1 MDKKIELIELKSNAR
16 YWLVRA
22 DGGKYYE
29 HFKHH
34 NFISVHHNEITL
46 EKLQSSTLLLTKEKN
61 IEYYKMQIL
70 AEHKD
75 DNWTKHKI
83 AFAAK
88 RLYSFIEEMTIGDYV
103 IVPSYK
109 SNYFLIGQI
118 TGEVKE
124 VHLPEESSLNYEF
137 DTTSDSKRRKVKWIN
152 EVPRRKINPKFLY
165 STLTMHQSIIEVT
178 QYSKYIDG
186 LISPLYLKEGKL
198 NLKLNVNTEKPI
210 TSQMWKSL
218 YSVIDL
224 IRNEKLDEEIT
235 VTTNVESPGDIN
247 LTTIVKFVSDHK
259 EFLNYGILSLA
270 VLFGDVDIKIAK
282 IKGIVPTLI
291 SVGERLEEKRKL
303 KIENDSAMID
313 LETKEKDVEL
323 HDIERRI
330 QIKEAENKLLQL
342 YSNDSHQIRELDIT
356 IDSPNVSY
364 ANEDQTQTD
373 SE

>member
-1 MDKKIELIELKSNAR
+1 MDKKIELIELKSNTR

-34 NFISVHHNEITL
+34 SFISVHHNEITL

-83 AFAAK
+83 AFAAN

-137 DTTSDSKRRKVKWIN
+137 DTTTDSKRRKVKWIN

-218 YSVIDL
+218 YSVIGL

-259 EFLNYGILSLA
+259 DFLNYGILSLA

-282 IKGIVPTLI
+282 IKGVVPTLI
-291 SVGERLEEKRKL
+291 SIGERLEEKRKL

-330 QIKEAENKLLQL
+330 QIKEAENKLLEL
-342 YSNDSHQIRELDIT
+342 SLNDSHQIRELDIT

>member
-34 NFISVHHNEITL
+34 SFISVHHNEITL

-137 DTTSDSKRRKVKWIN
+137 DTTTDSKRRKVKWIN

-259 EFLNYGILSLA
+259 DFLNYGILSLA

-282 IKGIVPTLI
+282 IKGVVPTLI
-291 SVGERLEEKRKL
+291 SIGERLEEKRKL

-342 YSNDSHQIRELDIT
+342 SLNDSHQIRELDIT

>member
-1 MDKKIELIELKSNAR
+1 MDKKIELIELKSNTR

-34 NFISVHHNEITL
+34 SFISVHHNEITL

-83 AFAAK
+83 AFAAN

-109 SNYFLIGQI
+109 SNHFLIGQI

-137 DTTSDSKRRKVKWIN
+137 DTTTDSKRRKIKWIN

-259 EFLNYGILSLA
+259 DFLNYGILSLA

-282 IKGIVPTLI
+282 IKGVVPTLI
-291 SVGERLEEKRKL
+291 SIGERLEEKRKL

-330 QIKEAENKLLQL
+330 QIKEAENKLLEL
-342 YSNDSHQIRELDIT
+342 SLNDSHQIRELDIT

>member
-1 MDKKIELIELKSNAR
+1 MDKKIELIELKSNTR

-34 NFISVHHNEITL
+34 SFISVHHNEITL

-83 AFAAK
+83 AFAAN

-137 DTTSDSKRRKVKWIN
+137 DTTTDSKRRKIKWIN

-165 STLTMHQSIIEVT
+165 STLTMHHSIIEVT

-259 EFLNYGILSLA
+259 DFLNYGILSLA

-282 IKGIVPTLI
+282 IKGVVPTLI
-291 SVGERLEEKRKL
+291 SIGERLEEKRKL

-330 QIKEAENKLLQL
+330 QIKEAENKLLEL
-342 YSNDSHQIRELDIT
+342 SLNDSHQIRELDIT

>member
-342 YSNDSHQIRELDIT
+342 SSNDSHQIRELDIT

>member
-1 MDKKIELIELKSNAR
+1 MDKKIELIELKSNTR

-34 NFISVHHNEITL
+34 SFISVHHNEITL
-46 EKLQSSTLLLTKEKN
+46 EKLQLSTLLLTKEKN

-83 AFAAK
+83 AFAAN

-137 DTTSDSKRRKVKWIN
+137 DTTTDSKRRKVKWIN

-259 EFLNYGILSLA
+259 DFLNYGILSLA

-282 IKGIVPTLI
+282 IKGVVPTLI
-291 SVGERLEEKRKL
+291 SIGERLEEKRKL

-330 QIKEAENKLLQL
+330 QIKEAENKLLEL
-342 YSNDSHQIRELDIT
+342 SLNDSHQIRELDIT

>member
-1 MDKKIELIELKSNAR
+1 MDKKFELIELKSNAR